1 MKQPVYRR
9 VIGVMSLIS
18 ISILGQVLLDR
29 RSANPIDDRP
39 ASTNS
44 PDPTNSFKPT
54 SIAKLQSV
62 AETIT
67 VKVQSGQNSGSGIII
82 DRQGS
87 TYTIVTNQ
95 HVLRAGNGRIYPI
108 QTPDDRIYSAQAI
121 DPPNWTNNDL
131 SLLQFDSDLDYTVA
145 NLGDSA
151 AITLDEDVFA
161 AGFPFEVQNSQ
172 HTPDTPGTSDTHD
185 RGFRFTM
192 GQVSSISDRSF
203 AGGYQIGY
211 TNAIKKGMSGGPVL
225 NKRGEVVAIN
235 GMHAHPL
242 WGNPYVFE
250 DGSFASESEVE
261 QMSQLSWAIPIDT
274 LVQLIREALRI
285 EHEELRMKNKR
296 PFIK

>member
-1 MKQPVYRR
+1 MNPHFYRKT
-9 VIGVMSLIS
+9 IGVISLLALS
-18 ISILGQVLLDR
+18 IAGPIR
-29 RSANPIDDRP
+29 RDQLSANPIDELP
-39 ASTNS
+39 N
-44 PDPTNSFKPT
+44 PTNSFKQT
-54 SIAKLQSV
+54 SIAKLQSI

-82 DRQGS
+82 DRQGQ

-95 HVLRAGNGRIYPI
+95 HVLRAGNGPIYPV
-108 QTPDDRIYSAQAI
+108 QTPDDRMYSARVTNSA
-121 DPPNWTNNDL
+121 DWTQNDL
-131 SLLQFDSDLDYTVA
+131 SVLQFESDRDYAVA
-145 NLGDSA
+145 NLGESA
-151 AITLDEDVFA
+151 AVTLDEDVFA
-161 AGFPFEVQNSQ
+161 AGFPFEVEDTLTTAK
-172 HTPDTPGTSDTHD
+172 TPD

-225 NKRGEVVAIN
+225 NQRGEVVAIN

-250 DGSFASESEVE
+250 DGSFASESQFE

-274 LVQLIREALRI
+274 LVRL
-285 EHEELRMKNKR
+285 MN
-296 PFIK
+296 